1 MLAGVDT
8 ARRIAPFIAGIAL
21 VIAIGLGA
29 WWLHHSG
36 YQSGADAKE
45 LEWSAKWDKQAEQLA
60 KAKAKATME
69 AREEEQRRQASID
82 KVRDDAE
89 KQIARAESDA
99 LAARDA
105 ADGVLEQA
113 KRLAARAGKCPSN
126 PSATQPGT
134 TATEPSVVLAD
145 LLGRADARAGELAA
159 AYDRSRAA
167 GLACERAYDALLAGR
182 VNP

>member
-1 MLAGVDT
+1 MGIDAL
-8 ARRIAPFIAGIAL
+8 RRLIPILFGIAL
-21 VIAIGLGA
+21 MLAIGVCG
-29 WWLHHSG
+29 WWLHRSG

-99 LAARDA
+99 LAARAA

-126 PSATQPGT
+126 PAATQSGSP
-134 TATEPSVVLAD
+134 AAEPSVVLAD
-145 LLGRADARAGELAA
+145 VLGRADARAGELAA

-167 GLACERAYDALLAGR
+167 GLACELAYDALRAGR
-182 VNP
+182 VEQ

>member
-1 MLAGVDT
+1 MGIDALRRLIPILFGISMMLAIGVC
-8 ARRIAPFIAGIAL
+8 G
-21 VIAIGLGA
+21 

-69 AREEEQRRQASID
+69 AREEERRRQASID

-89 KQIARAESDA
+89 KQIARAENDA

-126 PSATQPGT
+126 PSATKPG
-134 TATEPSVVLAD
+134 APAAEPGVVLAD
-145 LLGRADARAGELAA
+145 VLGRADARAGELAA

-167 GLACERAYDALLAGR
+167 GLACERAYDALRAGR
-182 VNP
+182 VEP

>member
-1 MLAGVDT
+1 MSPEMI
-8 ARRIAPFIAGIAL
+8 RRLIPILFGIAL
-21 VIAIGLGA
+21 MLAIGVCG

-45 LEWSAKWDKQAEQLA
+45 LEWSARWNKQAEQQA
-60 KAKAKATME
+60 TAKAKATME

-89 KQIARAESDA
+89 KQIAMAESDA

-126 PSATQPGT
+126 PSATQSGAP
-134 TATEPSVVLAD
+134 AAEPSVVLAD
-145 LLGRADARAGELAA
+145 VLGRADARAGELAA

-167 GLACERAYDALLAGR
+167 GLACERAYDALRAGR
-182 VNP
+182 VEP

>member
-1 MLAGVDT
+1 MST
-8 ARRIAPFIAGIAL
+8 EMIRRLIPVLFGIAL
-21 VIAIGLGA
+21 MLAIGVCG
-29 WWLHHSG
+29 WWLYHSG

-45 LEWSAKWDKQAEQLA
+45 LEWSAKWNKQAEQQA
-60 KAKAKATME
+60 TAKAKATME

-126 PSATQPGT
+126 PAATQSGAP
-134 TATEPSVVLAD
+134 AAEPSMVLAD
-145 LLGRADARAGELAA
+145 VLGRADARAGELAA
-159 AYDRSRAA
+159 AYDRASAA
-167 GLACERAYDALLAGR
+167 GLACERAYDSLLSGQ

>member
-1 MLAGVDT
+1 MNTEMIRRLIPILSGIAMMLAIGVC
-8 ARRIAPFIAGIAL
+8 G
-21 VIAIGLGA
+21 

-45 LEWSAKWDKQAEQLA
+45 LEWSAKWSKQAEQLA
-60 KAKAKATME
+60 TAKANAELK
-69 AREEEQRRQASID
+69 AREDEQRRQASID

-89 KQIARAESDA
+89 KQIALAESDA
-99 LAARDA
+99 IAARDA

-126 PSATQPGT
+126 PSATQSGAP
-134 TATEPSVVLAD
+134 AAEPSVVLAD

-167 GLACERAYDALLAGR
+167 GLACERAYDALRAGR
-182 VNP
+182 VEP

>member
-1 MLAGVDT
+1 MRAGVDT
-8 ARRIAPFIAGIAL
+8 ARRIVPFIAGVAL

-29 WWLHHSG
+29 RWLHHSG

-45 LEWSAKWDKQAEQLA
+45 LQWSAKWDKQAGQLA
-60 KAKAKATME
+60 TAKANAELK

-99 LAARDA
+99 LAASDA
-105 ADGVLEQA
+105 AAGVLEQA
-113 KRLAARAGKCPSN
+113 KRLAARAGKCPGN
-126 PSATQPGT
+126 PSTTQPGPP
-134 TATEPSVVLAD
+134 ATEPGVVLAD
-145 LLGRADARAGELAA
+145 VLGRADARAGDLAA

>member
-1 MLAGVDT
+1 MSPEMI
-8 ARRIAPFIAGIAL
+8 RRLIPILFGIAL
-21 VIAIGLGA
+21 MLAIGVCG

-45 LEWSAKWDKQAEQLA
+45 LEWSAKWNKQAEQQATA
-60 KAKAKATME
+60 KANAELK

-126 PSATQPGT
+126 PSASQSGT
-134 TATEPSVVLAD
+134 PAAEPSVVLAD
-145 LLGRADARAGELAA
+145 VLGRADARAGELAA

-167 GLACERAYDALLAGR
+167 GLACERAYDALRAGR
-182 VNP
+182 VEP

>member
-1 MLAGVDT
+1 MNPEMI
-8 ARRIAPFIAGIAL
+8 RRLIPILFGIAL
-21 VIAIGLGA
+21 MLAIGLCG

-45 LEWSAKWDKQAEQLA
+45 LEWSARWDKQAEQQATA
-60 KAKAKATME
+60 KANAELK

-89 KQIARAESDA
+89 KQIALAESDA
-99 LAARDA
+99 LSARDA

-126 PSATQPGT
+126 PSATQSGAPT
-134 TATEPSVVLAD
+134 TEPGVVLAD
-145 LLGRADARAGELAA
+145 VLVRADARAGELAA

>member
-1 MLAGVDT
+1 MNPEMIRRLIPILFGIAMMLAIGVC
-8 ARRIAPFIAGIAL
+8 G
-21 VIAIGLGA
+21 

-36 YQSGADAKE
+36 YQSGSDAKE
-45 LEWSAKWDKQAEQLA
+45 LEWSAKWNKQAEQQATA
-60 KAKAKATME
+60 KAKALVK
-69 AREEEQRRQASID
+69 AREEERLRQASID

-126 PSATQPGT
+126 PSATKSGAP
-134 TATEPSVVLAD
+134 AAEPSVVLAD
-145 LLGRADARAGELAA
+145 VLGRADARAGELAA

-167 GLACERAYDALLAGR
+167 GLACERAYSALLAEL
-182 VNP
+182 VNQ

>member
-1 MLAGVDT
+1 MGIDAL
-8 ARRIAPFIAGIAL
+8 RRLIPVLLGIAMTL
-21 VIAIGLGA
+21 AIGLCG

-45 LEWSAKWDKQAEQLA
+45 LEWSARWDKQAEQQATA
-60 KAKAKATME
+60 KAKAELE
-69 AREEEQRRQASID
+69 AREEERRRQSSID

-126 PSATQPGT
+126 PSATQSGAP
-134 TATEPSVVLAD
+134 AAEPSVVLAD
-145 LLGRADARAGELAA
+145 VLGRADARAGELAA

-167 GLACERAYDALLAGR
+167 GLACERAYDALRAGR

>member
-1 MLAGVDT
+1 MGIDAL
-8 ARRIAPFIAGIAL
+8 RRLTPILLGIAL
-21 VIAIGLGA
+21 MLAIGVCG

-45 LEWSAKWDKQAEQLA
+45 LEWSAKWDKQAGQLA
-60 KAKAKATME
+60 TAKANAELK

-99 LAARDA
+99 LAARAA

-126 PSATQPGT
+126 SA
-134 TATEPSVVLAD
+134 ATKSGPPAAEPSVVLAD
-145 LLGRADARAGELAA
+145 VLGRADARAGELAA

-167 GLACERAYDALLAGR
+167 GLACERAYDALRAGR
-182 VNP
+182 VEP

>member
-1 MLAGVDT
+1 MNT
-8 ARRIAPFIAGIAL
+8 EMIRRLIPILFGIAL
-21 VIAIGLGA
+21 MLAIGVCG

-36 YQSGADAKE
+36 YQSGADDKE

-60 KAKAKATME
+60 TAKAKAE
-69 AREEEQRRQASID
+69 LKAREEEQRRQASID

-105 ADGVLEQA
+105 AYGVLEQA
-113 KRLAARAGKCPSN
+113 KRLAARAGKCPRN
-126 PSATQPGT
+126 PAATKSGAP
-134 TATEPSVVLAD
+134 ATEPSVVLAD
-145 LLGRADARAGELAA
+145 VLGRADARAGELAA

-167 GLACERAYDALLAGR
+167 GLACERAYDALRAGR
-182 VNP
+182 VEP

>member
-8 ARRIAPFIAGIAL
+8 ARRIVPFIAGVAL
-21 VIAIGLGA
+21 VIAIVLGA

-36 YQSGADAKE
+36 YQSGSDAKE
-45 LEWSAKWDKQAEQLA
+45 LQWTAKWNKQAEQLA
-60 KAKAKATME
+60 TAKANAELK

-126 PSATQPGT
+126 PTATQSGA
-134 TATEPSVVLAD
+134 TAAEPSVVLAD
-145 LLGRADARAGELAA
+145 VLGRADARAGELAA
-159 AYDRSRAA
+159 AYDRSRSA
-167 GLACERAYDALLAGR
+167 GLACERAYDALRAGR
-182 VNP
+182 VDP

>member
-1 MLAGVDT
+1 MSPEMI
-8 ARRIAPFIAGIAL
+8 RRLIPILFGIAL
-21 VIAIGLGA
+21 MLAIGVCG

-45 LEWSAKWDKQAEQLA
+45 LEWSARWNKQAEQQA
-60 KAKAKATME
+60 TAKAKATME

-99 LAARDA
+99 LDARDA

-126 PSATQPGT
+126 PSATQSGAP
-134 TATEPSVVLAD
+134 AAEPSVVLAD
-145 LLGRADARAGELAA
+145 VLGRADARAGELAA

-167 GLACERAYDALLAGR
+167 GLACERAYDALRAGR
-182 VNP
+182 VEP

>member
-1 MLAGVDT
+1 MNT
-8 ARRIAPFIAGIAL
+8 EMIRRLIPILFCIAMM
-21 VIAIGLGA
+21 IAIGVCG

-105 ADGVLEQA
+105 ADSVLEQA

-126 PSATQPGT
+126 PTATQSGA
-134 TATEPSVVLAD
+134 TAAEPSVVLAD
-145 LLGRADARAGELAA
+145 VLGRADARAGELAA
-159 AYDRSRAA
+159 AYDRSRSA
-167 GLACERAYDALLAGR
+167 GLACERAYDALRAGR
-182 VNP
+182 VDP

>member
-1 MLAGVDT
+1 MGIDTLRRFIPVLFGIFLML
-8 ARRIAPFIAGIAL
+8 
-21 VIAIGLGA
+21 AIGLCG
-29 WWLHHSG
+29 WWLYHSG

-45 LEWSAKWDKQAEQLA
+45 LEWSAKWNKQAEQQATA
-60 KAKAKATME
+60 KAKAELK

-89 KQIARAESDA
+89 KQIALAERDA
-99 LAARDA
+99 LAASDA
-105 ADGVLEQA
+105 AAGVLEQA

-126 PSATQPGT
+126 PSTTKSGAT
-134 TATEPSVVLAD
+134 AAEPSVVLAD
-145 LLGRADARAGELAA
+145 VLGRADARAGELAA

-167 GLACERAYDALLAGR
+167 GLACELAYDALLAER

>member
-1 MLAGVDT
+1 MSPEMI
-8 ARRIAPFIAGIAL
+8 RRLIPILFGIAL
-21 VIAIGLGA
+21 MLAIGVCG

-45 LEWSAKWDKQAEQLA
+45 LEWSARWNKQAEQLA
-60 KAKAKATME
+60 KAKAKAE
-69 AREEEQRRQASID
+69 LKAREEEQRRQASID

-89 KQIARAESDA
+89 KQIARAENDA

-126 PSATQPGT
+126 PAATQSGAP
-134 TATEPSVVLAD
+134 AAEPSVVLAD
-145 LLGRADARAGELAA
+145 VLGRADARAGELAA

-167 GLACERAYDALLAGR
+167 GLACERAYDALRAGR
-182 VNP
+182 VEP

>member
-1 MLAGVDT
+1 MGIDAL
-8 ARRIAPFIAGIAL
+8 RRLIPILFGIAL
-21 VIAIGLGA
+21 MLAIGVCG
-29 WWLHHSG
+29 WWLHYSG

-45 LEWSAKWDKQAEQLA
+45 LEWSAKWDKQAEQQA
-60 KAKAKATME
+60 TAKAKATME
-69 AREEEQRRQASID
+69 AREEELRRQASID

-126 PSATQPGT
+126 PSATQSGAP
-134 TATEPSVVLAD
+134 AAEPSVVLAD
-145 LLGRADARAGELAA
+145 VLGRADARAGELAA

-167 GLACERAYDALLAGR
+167 GLACERAYDALRAGR
-182 VNP
+182 VEP

>member
-1 MLAGVDT
+1 MIPSDLFRRSIPYLLAIAGMLACLWVAYSHGVSVT
-8 ARRIAPFIAGIAL
+8 T
-21 VIAIGLGA
+21 V
-29 WWLHHSG
+29 
-36 YQSGADAKE
+36 
-45 LEWSAKWDKQAEQLA
+45 EWQGKWDKQASLLA

-69 AREEEQRRQASID
+69 AREEEQRRQSSID

-89 KQIARAESDA
+89 KQIAQAESDA

-126 PSATQPGT
+126 PSATKPGAP
-134 TATEPSVVLAD
+134 ATEPVVVLAD
-145 LLGRADARAGELAA
+145 VLGRADARAGELAA

>member
-1 MLAGVDT
+1 MSPDMI
-8 ARRIAPFIAGIAL
+8 RRLIPILFGIAL
-21 VIAIGLGA
+21 MLAIGVCG

-60 KAKAKATME
+60 TAKANAELK
-69 AREEEQRRQASID
+69 AREEERRRQASID

-99 LAARDA
+99 LAARAA

-113 KRLAARAGKCPSN
+113 KRLAARAGKCPN
-126 PSATQPGT
+126 NSA
-134 TATEPSVVLAD
+134 ATKSGSPAAEPSVVLAD
-145 LLGRADARAGELAA
+145 VLGRADARAGELAA

-167 GLACERAYDALLAGR
+167 GLACERAYDALRAGR
-182 VNP
+182 VEP

>member
-1 MLAGVDT
+1 MLAGVDA
-8 ARRIAPFIAGIAL
+8 ARRIVPFIAGIAL

-45 LEWSAKWDKQAEQLA
+45 LEWSAKWEQQAEQLA
-60 KAKAKATME
+60 TAKAKAE
-69 AREEEQRRQASID
+69 LKAREEEQRRQSSIE

-89 KQIARAESDA
+89 KQIALAERDA
-99 LAARDA
+99 LAASDA
-105 ADGVLEQA
+105 AAGVLEQA

-126 PSATQPGT
+126 PTATQPGSP
-134 TATEPSVVLAD
+134 AAEPSVVLAD
-145 LLGRADARAGELAA
+145 VLGRADARAGELAA

>member
-1 MLAGVDT
+1 MGIDALRRLIPILFGIVLMLAIGVC
-8 ARRIAPFIAGIAL
+8 G
-21 VIAIGLGA
+21 

-45 LEWSAKWDKQAEQLA
+45 LEWSSKWNKQAEQLA
-60 KAKAKATME
+60 TAKAKATME

-89 KQIARAESDA
+89 KQIARSESDA

-113 KRLAARAGKCPSN
+113 KRLAARAGKCASN
-126 PSATQPGT
+126 TAATQSGAP
-134 TATEPSVVLAD
+134 ATEPSVVLAD
-145 LLGRADARAGELAA
+145 VLGRADARAGELAA

-167 GLACERAYDALLAGR
+167 GLACERAYDALRAGR
-182 VNP
+182 VEP

>member
-1 MLAGVDT
+1 MGIDAL
-8 ARRIAPFIAGIAL
+8 RRLIPILFGIAL
-21 VIAIGLGA
+21 MLAIGLCG

-60 KAKAKATME
+60 KAKAKAE
-69 AREEEQRRQASID
+69 LKAREEEQRRQASID

-126 PSATQPGT
+126 PSATQSGT
-134 TATEPSVVLAD
+134 TATEPGVVLAD
-145 LLGRADARAGELAA
+145 VLGRADARAGELAA